1 MSAELSTNDI
11 RSNDLLSRTES
22 RLLIVDVQEKLLP
35 AIPVAAELTE
45 NCRMLIQAARVLQVP
60 VFATEQYPRGLGG
73 TAPELTAMLDGPIP
87 EKVCF
92 SGCEALNWGM
102 AADQADDRFRVVLAG
117 IEAHVCVLQTALD
130 LQACGFRVYVAADAV
145 ASRRKFDWKFALR
158 RMADSGVTVTTLESV
173 LFEWCERAGTEEF
186 REISRLVKARDASTA
201 G

>member
-1 MSAELSTNDI
+1 MSAETSQEYI
-11 RSNDLLSRTES
+11 RSGDLLSGAES

-35 AIPVAAELTE
+35 AIPVASELLS
-45 NCRMLIQAARVLQVP
+45 NCRMLIQAARALRVP
-60 VFATEQYPRGLGG
+60 VYATEQYPRGLGG
-73 TAPELTAMLDGPIP
+73 TAPELGGMLDQPIP

-102 AADQADDRFRVVLAG
+102 AADQVDDRFRVVVAG

-158 RMADSGVTVTTLESV
+158 RMADSGVVITTLESV
-173 LFEWCERAGTEEF
+173 LFEWCERAGTDEF
-186 REISRLVKARDASTA
+186 REMSRLIKARDA

>member
-1 MSAELSTNDI
+1 VRPRTLSIPQGAHPAMSAELSTNDI

-35 AIPVAAELTE
+35 AIPVAAELIE

-92 SGCEALNWGM
+92 SGCE
-102 AADQADDRFRVVLAG
+102 
-117 IEAHVCVLQTALD
+117 
-130 LQACGFRVYVAADAV
+130 
-145 ASRRKFDWKFALR
+145 
-158 RMADSGVTVTTLESV
+158 
-173 LFEWCERAGTEEF
+173 
-186 REISRLVKARDASTA
+186 
-201 G
+201 